1 MKECRHFTEESI
13 LRNDGRKD
21 SYLQMKMAAALRGQ
35 SGVVKM
41 AATLG
46 GQSGVITVAFIITF
60 QLRKRK

>member
-1 MKECRHFTEESI
+1 
-13 LRNDGRKD
+13 
-21 SYLQMKMAAALRGQ
+21 MKMAAALRGQ

-41 AATLG
+41 AATLR